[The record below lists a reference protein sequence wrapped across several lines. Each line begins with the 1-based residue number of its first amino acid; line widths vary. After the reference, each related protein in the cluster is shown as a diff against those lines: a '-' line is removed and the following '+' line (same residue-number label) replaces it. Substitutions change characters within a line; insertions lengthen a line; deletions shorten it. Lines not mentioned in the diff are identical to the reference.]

1 MLDHKILLQ
10 NEYLEVIERDNRIG
24 VKQKNPSVIILPYTT
39 DDSGNP
45 KELGLISEPS
55 PFRDGGISLTV
66 ITGSPEDSDVDILET
81 AKRELKEESGYEV
94 QDIEKWDFLG
104 NIKTSKI
111 IINGNPAFGVD
122 ITNLEAGKKEGDGS
136 KSEENSKFSLIKLND
151 AINLDDALVSCLFLK
166 IFQNKLI

>member
-1 MLDHKILLQ
+1 MSDPKILLQ
-10 NEYLEVIERDNRIG
+10 NNYLNVIERDNKIG
-24 VKQKNPSVIILPYTT
+24 IQQKNPSVMILPYTT
-39 DDSGNP
+39 DELGNP
-45 KELGLISEPS
+45 KTLGLISEPS
-55 PFRDGGISLTV
+55 SLKEGGISLTI

-81 AKRELKEESGYEV
+81 AKRELKEESGYSVNE
-94 QDIEKWDFLG
+94 IERWDYLG

-122 ITNLEAGKKEGDGS
+122 ITGLEKGEKEGDGS
-136 KSEENSKFSLIKLND
+136 KSEENTKFSLVGLND